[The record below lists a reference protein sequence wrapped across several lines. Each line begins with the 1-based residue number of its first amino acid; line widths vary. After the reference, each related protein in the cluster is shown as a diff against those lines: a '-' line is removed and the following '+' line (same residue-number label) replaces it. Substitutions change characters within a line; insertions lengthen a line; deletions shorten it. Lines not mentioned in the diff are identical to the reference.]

1 MSEIG
6 PVRIGIDIGGTF
18 TDFVLEAGAARHT
31 LKVLTTPD
39 APERAVF
46 DGLNAVTSEAGVA
59 PSDVTVIIHGTTLAT
74 NALIERGGARTALIT
89 TEGFRDVIEM
99 GTESRFEQYDLDM
112 VKPDPLVARRD
123 RLTVRER
130 IGADG
135 EVLVPLDEDALT
147 ALAPVLAERGIESIA
162 IAFMHSFAYPAH
174 ERRAAEILT
183 GLLPNVAISL
193 SSEVSPEI
201 REYERFTTT
210 CANAY
215 VQPMLARYLGR
226 LEQGLKEQG
235 YACPLFLM
243 SSGGGMTEVETAR
256 KFPVRLVESGP
267 AGGAILAADIA
278 RRNGLDRVVSFDMGG
293 TTAKLCLIDD
303 GAPQTTRNFEVAR
316 AYRFKPGSGLPLR
329 IPVVEMVE
337 IGAGGGSIARVDSLK
352 RITVGPDS
360 AGAEPGPACYGRGG
374 AAATVTDAN
383 VCLGRIAPQE
393 FAGGRLPLVAEYAS
407 DALERDVGAV
417 LGFDLTASAAGVVEI
432 VDENMANAARE
443 HAVERGKSLAG
454 RTLIAL
460 GGCAPLHAA
469 RLAEK
474 LGIDR
479 IVVPASAGVGS
490 ALGFLRA
497 PISYEVARTAYQ
509 RLAAFASA
517 PVNRALEAM
526 SEEAHAI
533 VARAAGDAR
542 RTERR
547 VAYMRYVGQGHEIPV
562 AVPLRPLEDADGAD
576 LREAYDAAYAAKY
589 GRLMAGVDVE
599 VMSWTVAV
607 SVDGPEGERV
617 ADAAVADVEAGH
629 EKRRLFDMASG
640 GFADAAVHRRESLAP
655 GARVAGP
662 AVITEDETTI
672 VVPARFVATVNSL
685 GDVVLERVAEGAGR
699 AAA

>member
-1 MSEIG
+1 MSDSE

-18 TDFVLEAGAARHT
+18 TDFVLEAGSARHT

-46 DGLNAVTSEAGVA
+46 DGLSAVTSEAGVA

-135 EVLVPLDEDALT
+135 EVLVPLDEEALA
-147 ALAPVLAERGIESIA
+147 ALAPVLVGRGIESIA
-162 IAFMHSFAYPAH
+162 IAFMHSFAHPAH
-174 ERRAAEILT
+174 ERRAAEILS
-183 GLLPNVAISL
+183 GLLPGVAISL

-215 VQPMLARYLGR
+215 VQPMLGRYLGR
-226 LEQGLKEQG
+226 LERGLKERD

-256 KFPVRLVESGP
+256 RFPVRLIESGP

-278 RRNGLDRVVSFDMGG
+278 RRNGHDRVVSFDMGG

-337 IGAGGGSIARVDSLK
+337 IGAGGGSVARVDSLK

-407 DALERDVGAV
+407 NTLERDVGAV
-417 LGFDLTASAAGVVEI
+417 LGFDLTAAAAGVVEI

-443 HAVERGKSLAG
+443 HAVERGKTLAG

-497 PISYEVARTAYQ
+497 PIAYEVARTAYQ
-509 RLAAFASA
+509 RLTTFASV
-517 PVNRALEAM
+517 PVNRALDAM
-526 SEEAHAI
+526 SREAHAI
-533 VARAAGDAR
+533 VARAAGNAP

-562 AVPLRPLEDADGAD
+562 VVPLRPLKDADGAD
-576 LREAYDAAYAAKY
+576 LRAAYDAAYAAKY

-607 SVDGPEGERV
+607 SVGGPQGER
-617 ADAAVADVEAGH
+617 AAEAAVADVDAGN
-629 EKRRLFDMASG
+629 EKRRLFDMASD
-640 GFADAAVHRRESLAP
+640 GFADAAVHRRDTLAP
-655 GARVAGP
+655 GSRVPGP

-672 VVPARFVATVNSL
+672 VVPASFVATVNSL
-685 GDVVLERVAEGAGR
+685 GDVVLKRVAEGAGW